1 MTAGSWEIIDGHRG
15 ETSHGREP
23 LRQEGYLL
31 KKRKWPLK
39 GWHKRYFLLDK
50 GILKYAKSGADIEK
64 GKLHGCIDVGHSVMA
79 IKKNGKCIDL
89 DAEDNIYHLKINT
102 QELFDEWVSKL
113 RDHRLYRQNAMAIFP
128 HDKPLFY
135 PHFAPA
141 SPNLSE
147 KASMRKASIP
157 HEAIIPQAFS
167 SQAKVTAW
175 LQSSEDMDRCTK
187 ELSLCESYLLEL
199 HHLLKSMEVL
209 HRTYSAPAINALQAT
224 LDSPKKEKR
233 ASRKWRTKNFGKDNK
248 TTLQVPSCISSSSL
262 RLHSS
267 NPNLSSVE
275 TGLDKAD
282 PEALDSPPDAAKLQE
297 DFCRVADSLHAALKS
312 AFSTLSAEREKLKQV
327 LDQETP
333 STQVLGLKS
342 TLASA
347 IAQNSELK
355 ERLGK
360 IHAESCFTEPT
371 VRFTGNTGPL
381 QIQKQDSTDESH
393 PLIHQVSN
401 ESRASISES
410 LSEFF
415 DAREVLRSASSSENE
430 GSDDDSCI
438 SDVSDNL
445 SVENLSNG
453 AEGERANP
461 GLPRSSGRRSRAATS
476 ESILSDPAGAREIR
490 GAALHKDEA
499 DVCAVPP
506 ACMENGAPHRQRRSR
521 LPAPSPN
528 TSNISLW
535 NILKNNIGKDLSKVA
550 MPVALNEPLN
560 TLQRLCEELEYSELL
575 DQAAG
580 TADPFER
587 MVYIAT
593 FAISGY
599 AASYYRAA
607 GKPFNPV
614 LGETYECD
622 RPDKGFRF
630 IAEQVS
636 HHPPISAC
644 HADSKNFTFWQDM
657 RWKNKFWGKSM
668 EIVPVGT
675 SHVILLP
682 SGDHYEWDKVT
693 SCIHNIMSGQ
703 RWIEHYGEITIKNHS
718 SDACQ
723 CKVTFL
729 KAKYWNS
736 SVNDVE
742 GLVTD
747 SKGNVIR
754 KLYGKWHEGIYCGEP
769 SSASC
774 IWRTNAMHPDYEQY
788 YGFTTFAIEL
798 NELDPETKALFPP
811 TDSRLRLDQR
821 MLEDGNVEAAEE
833 QKQRIEQ
840 LQRDRRK
847 VLEENNMTHQPRFFK
862 KLKDDTWV
870 SNNTY
875 WDLRKDPGFASLDW
889 PVLW

>member
-1 MTAGSWEIIDGHRG
+1 MISEEKASFMAQKMSSPSRSNSSGSSKHDSRQDSWEIIDGHRG
-15 ETSHGREP
+15 ESSNGQEP

-31 KKRKWPLK
+31 KRRKWPLK

-64 GKLHGCIDVGHSVMA
+64 GKLHGCIDVGRSVMA

-102 QELFDEWVSKL
+102 QEVFDEWVSKL
-113 RDHRLYRQNAMAIFP
+113 RDHRLYRQTAMAVFP
-128 HDKPLFY
+128 HDKPLFF

-147 KASMRKASIP
+147 KASIRKTSIP
-157 HEAIIPQAFS
+157 HEASMPLAFS

-275 TGLDKAD
+275 PGLDKAD

-297 DFCRVADSLHAALKS
+297 DFCRVADTLHAALKS

-342 TLASA
+342 TLAS
-347 IAQNSELK
+347 
-355 ERLGK
+355 
-360 IHAESCFTEPT
+360 
-371 VRFTGNTGPL
+371 
-381 QIQKQDSTDESH
+381 KQDSTDEPH
-393 PLIHQVSN
+393 LLVHQVSN

-430 GSDDDSCI
+430 GSDDDSYI

-453 AEGERANP
+453 PEGERPNP
-461 GLPRSSGRRSRAATS
+461 GLPRSSGRRLRAATS
-476 ESILSDPAGAREIR
+476 ESIFSDSAGAREIC
-490 GAALHKDEA
+490 GAAPHEDEA
-499 DVCAVPP
+499 DVCSVAP
-506 ACMENGAPHRQRRSR
+506 ARMENGAPHRQRRSR

-575 DQAAG
+575 DQAA
-580 TADPFER
+580 AASDPFDR

-668 EIVPVGT
+668 EIVPVGAT
-675 SHVILLP
+675 HVVLLA

-703 RWIEHYGEITIKNHS
+703 RWIEHYGEITIKNHT
-718 SDACQ
+718 SDACR

-769 SSASC
+769 PSATC
-774 IWRTNAMHPDYEQY
+774 IWRTYAMPADYEQY

-821 MLEDGNVEAAEE
+821 LLEDGNVEAAEE